1 MPKKRILLYGVI
13 LAGSLVFGYLGSHYF
28 LEQVNTSLVYYDPGT
43 TLTIGTYTAKT
54 NSLPLVPDV
63 KIRNVILFIG
73 DGMGISH
80 LTAARINSLGPDG
93 RFHLEH
99 MPVTGL
105 VTTHAIDNLITDSAA
120 AGTALAT
127 GVKTTNG
134 SIGVDSSGA
143 SHPTILETARDAGLS
158 TGLVTTT
165 YIADATPA
173 TFAAHVRSRAMK
185 DEIALQMLNARVN
198 VLFGEGDHFY
208 PKTDARSVRKDNAN
222 PLALAKELGYVVVE
236 NREELNSADGHFLLG
251 LFADL
256 TTDRMKA
263 NLQSPP
269 QTPSLAE
276 LTAKAIA
283 VLRRNAK
290 GFFLMVEQEGV
301 DMGSHVNRE
310 DYFIHHV
317 NCLDEAIKVGL
328 DFAAHDGQTLV
339 LVTADHET
347 GGVNIIGGTQK
358 KKKVKLAWATDRHT
372 GQPVP
377 LFAYGPYALRFTGL
391 KDNTEIPKITA
402 ELLGLEAFPK
412 IKFCFA
418 SVKKYNF

>member
-1 MPKKRILLYGVI
+1 MPRKKILVFGLI
-13 LAGSLVFGYLGSHYF
+13 LAGSLVLGYLGSNYF
-28 LEQVNTSLVYYDPGT
+28 LKQVNTSLVYYDAGK
-43 TLTIGTYTAKT
+43 TLTIGTQTT
-54 NSLPLVPDV
+54 NASSLPLSPD
-63 KIRNVILFIG
+63 KPIRNIILFIG
-73 DGMGISH
+73 DGMGLSH
-80 LTAARINSLGPDG
+80 LTAARINSVGPDG
-93 RFHLEH
+93 RFHLDR

-105 VTTHAIDNLITDSAA
+105 VTTHAVDNLITDSAA

-165 YIADATPA
+165 YITDATPA

-185 DEIALQMLNARVN
+185 DEIALQLLNARVN

-208 PKTDARSVRKDNAN
+208 PKSDSRSARKDDAN
-222 PLALAKELGYVVVE
+222 PLVLAQELGYTIIE
-236 NREELNSADGHFLLG
+236 KKEGLANANTNFLLG

-256 TTDRMKA
+256 TTDRMKP
-263 NLQSPP
+263 NLQSPS

-276 LTAKAIA
+276 LTAKALE
-283 VLRRNAK
+283 VLNRNEK
-290 GFFLMVEQEGV
+290 GFFLMVEEEGV

-310 DYFIHHV
+310 DYFIHHL
-317 NCLDEAIKVGL
+317 NRLDEAIKIGV
-328 DFAAHDGQTLV
+328 DFAARDERTLV

-347 GGVNIIGGTQK
+347 GGVNIIGGVK
-358 KKKVKLAWATDRHT
+358 RKNKVKLAWATDRHT

-377 LFAYGPYALRFTGL
+377 LFAFGPHALRFTGL
-391 KDNTEIPKITA
+391 KDNTEIPKIMA
-402 ELLGLEAFPK
+402 ELLQLE
-412 IKFCFA
+412 KFL
-418 SVKKYNF
+418 KQ

>member
-1 MPKKRILLYGVI
+1 MPKKRILSYGAI
-13 LAGSLVFGYLGSHYF
+13 LAGSLMFGYFGSNYF
-28 LEQVNTSLVYYDPGT
+28 LEQVNTSFVYYDSGK
-43 TLTIGTYTAKT
+43 TLAIGTPTAEAT
-54 NSLPLVPDV
+54 LLPQLADAKV
-63 KIRNVILFIG
+63 RNIILFIG
-73 DGMGISH
+73 DGMGLSH

-93 RFHLEH
+93 RFHLDR

-120 AGTALAT
+120 AGTALAS

-143 SHPTILETARDAGLS
+143 SHPTILETARDAGMS

-165 YIADATPA
+165 YITDATPA
-173 TFAAHVRSRAMK
+173 TFAAHVRNRSMK
-185 DEIALQMLNARVN
+185 DEIALQLLNARVN

-208 PKTDARSVRKDNAN
+208 PKSDARSVRKDNEN
-222 PLALAKELGYVVVE
+222 PLVLAKELGYTIVE
-236 NREELNSADGHFLLG
+236 NKDALDSTKANFLLG
-251 LFADL
+251 LFPDL
-256 TTDRMKA
+256 TTDRMKSG
-263 NLQSPP
+263 LQSPA

-276 LTAKAIA
+276 LTAKALE
-283 VLRRNAK
+283 VLNRNDK

-310 DYFIHHV
+310 DYFIHHL
-317 NCLDEAIKVGL
+317 NRLDEAVKVGL
-328 DFAAHDGQTLV
+328 DFAARDERTLV

-347 GGVNIIGGTQK
+347 GGVNIIGGAQK

-377 LFAYGPYALRFTGL
+377 LFAYGPHALHFTGL
-391 KDNTEIPKITA
+391 KDNTEIPKIMA
-402 ELLGLEAFPK
+402 ELLQLE
-412 IKFCFA
+412 KFL
-418 SVKKYNF
+418 K

>member
-1 MPKKRILLYGVI
+1 MPKKRILFYGAI
-13 LAGSLVFGYLGSHYF
+13 LAGSLMFGYFGSNYF
-28 LEQVNTSLVYYDPGT
+28 LEQVNTSFVYYDSGK
-43 TLTIGTYTAKT
+43 TLAIGSPTAEAT
-54 NSLPLVPDV
+54 LLPQLADAKV
-63 KIRNVILFIG
+63 RNIILFIG
-73 DGMGISH
+73 DGMGLSH

-93 RFHLEH
+93 RFHLDR

-120 AGTALAT
+120 AGTALAS

-143 SHPTILETARDAGLS
+143 SHPTILETARDAGMA

-165 YIADATPA
+165 YITDATPA
-173 TFAAHVRSRAMK
+173 TFAAHVRNRSMK
-185 DEIALQMLNARVN
+185 DEIALQLLNARVN

-208 PKTDARSVRKDNAN
+208 PKSDARSVRKDNVN
-222 PLALAKELGYVVVE
+222 PLALAKELGYTIVE
-236 NREELNSADGHFLLG
+236 NKGALDSTKANFLLG
-251 LFADL
+251 LFPDL
-256 TTDRMKA
+256 TTDRMKSG
-263 NLQSPP
+263 LQSPA

-276 LTAKAIA
+276 LTAKALE
-283 VLRRNAK
+283 VLNRNDK

-310 DYFIHHV
+310 DYFIHHL
-317 NCLDEAIKVGL
+317 NRLDEAVKVGL
-328 DFAAHDGQTLV
+328 DFAARDERTLV

-347 GGVNIIGGTQK
+347 GGVNIIGGAQK

-377 LFAYGPYALRFTGL
+377 LFAYGPHALRFTGL
-391 KDNTEIPKITA
+391 KDNTEIPKIVA
-402 ELLGLEAFPK
+402 ELLRLEKFPK
-412 IKFCFA
+412 K
-418 SVKKYNF
+418 